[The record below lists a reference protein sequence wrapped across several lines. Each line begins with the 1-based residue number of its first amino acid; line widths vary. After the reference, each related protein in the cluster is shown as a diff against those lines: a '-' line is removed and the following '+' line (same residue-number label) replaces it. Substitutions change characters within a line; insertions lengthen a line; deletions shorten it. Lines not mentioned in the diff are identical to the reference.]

1 MSPVLS
7 YLAAYEPVGQRV
19 QAAMSKADRTSAGRS
34 GRDYP
39 QRGEALFAA
48 LPDRFVFDELMGAA
62 ERLGISSEEAVEH
75 LRIMIREGMLRLEEE
90 TFEKTG
96 YVPAAS

>member
-1 MSPVLS
+1 
-7 YLAAYEPVGQRV
+7 
-19 QAAMSKADRTSAGRS
+19 MSKADRISEGSA

-48 LPDRFVFDELMGAA
+48 LSDRFVFDELMAAA

-75 LRIMIREGMLRLEEE
+75 LRIMMREGMVRLEEE

-96 YVPAAS
+96 YVPSS